1 MFIAALYNSQDV
13 DKCPSTGEW
22 LKMCVCVH
30 AQKEYYSAI
39 KKEWNIATCS
49 NLDEPR
55 NYHTGEFLAIQWLGL
70 GISSTVVQFNLWS
83 GN

>member
-1 MFIAALYNSQDV
+1 MHPNVHSSTVYNSQDV

-39 KKEWNIATCS
+39 KKE
-49 NLDEPR
+49 
-55 NYHTGEFLAIQWLGL
+55 
-70 GISSTVVQFNLWS
+70 
-83 GN
+83 